1 MAVNVKPAQQYEHLL
16 FGSVSQGGVDSLL
29 NRLRGLCDFPECK
42 FNDRVLTA
50 IISEKFSKL
59 SKEESFTFIF
69 RTTEPQSS
77 GANASVK
84 ATVRQSL
91 DDSNAPM

>member
-1 MAVNVKPAQQYEHLL
+1 MNVKPAQQYEHLL

-59 SKEESFTFIF
+59 SEEESLPLSFVWCY
-69 RTTEPQSS
+69 R
-77 GANASVK
+77 AAK
-84 ATVRQSL
+84 
-91 DDSNAPM
+91 

>member
-16 FGSVSQGGVDSLL
+16 FGSISQAGIDSLL

-59 SKEESFTFIF
+59 LKGKLYLYS

-84 ATVRQSL
+84 VTVRQSL
-91 DDSNAPM
+91 DDPNAPM